1 MTESDHRSGP
11 APDGDV
17 VVVTGAG
24 SGIGAGTARLLAE
37 RGASVLVTDV
47 DPDGVQGTTDAI
59 TRAGFRARGTVLD
72 VSDAEGRVRVFT
84 ELHERGELAVGLVNC
99 AGVAARAPFEA
110 MAIADWQRVMDIN
123 LTGTMAMSQLF
134 AQALLPS
141 EQTGAIVNITSVMAH
156 FAAPNL
162 VPYIASKGGV
172 AMLTRACALEFAA
185 RGIRVNAVSPGY
197 IETAM
202 TARGFAVPRFGRA
215 VLARTPMGRFGNPE
229 DIARVVAFLLSE
241 DARYV
246 TGQVL
251 PVDGGMTAGDV
262 ALASPSAA
270 ELDAVHAVHAE
281 ANA

>member
-1 MTESDHRSGP
+1 MSATDSPP
-11 APDGDV
+11 ADATHDV
-17 VVVTGAG
+17 VVVTGAA
-24 SGIGAGTARLLAE
+24 SGIGAGVARLLAE
-37 RGASVLVTDV
+37 RGAHVLVADV
-47 DPDGVQGTTDAI
+47 DGDGARATADDI
-59 TRAGFRARGTVLD
+59 TAAGHRARSVQVD
-72 VSDAEGRVRVFT
+72 VADPAGRTRVF
-84 ELHERGELAVGLVNC
+84 GELEQWGDLAIGLVNC
-99 AGVAARAPFEA
+99 AGVAARAAFEDFA
-110 MAIADWQRVMDIN
+110 MADWQRVLDIN
-123 LTGTMAMSQLF
+123 LTGTMAMTQLF
-134 AQALLPS
+134 ARPLLAAS
-141 EQTGAIVNITSVMAH
+141 RSGAVVNTTSVMAH

-162 VPYIASKGGV
+162 AAYVASKGGV

-202 TARGFAVPRFGRA
+202 TKRGFAVPRFGQA

-251 PVDGGMTAGDV
+251 PVDGGMTAGDA

-270 ELDAVHAVHAE
+270 ELAAVDLART
-281 ANA
+281 